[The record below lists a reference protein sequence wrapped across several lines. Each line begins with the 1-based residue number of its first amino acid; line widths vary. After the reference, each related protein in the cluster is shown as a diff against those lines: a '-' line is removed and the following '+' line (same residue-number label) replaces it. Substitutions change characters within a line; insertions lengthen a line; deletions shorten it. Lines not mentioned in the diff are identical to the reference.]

1 MPPTALGPE
10 QTGFQKQSTGSL
22 AMDEI
27 QQQIEFLT
35 AGLLQLKQLPS
46 GLVIEHAQQLLLFKR
61 VDRFFRLS
69 EQSLHARRGAI
80 DTGHVPALLTQTAN
94 AVHELVNARVAA
106 GVAPAGS
113 DALFTTC
120 PVLFVVLGRCRQL
133 DFSQLSSEDQAF
145 HQRVAGKTIGSMQS
159 CAGNLPDGIK
169 PRQ

>member
-80 DTGHVPALLTQTAN
+80 DAGHLPALLTQPAD
-94 AVHELVNARVAA
+94 AVHQLVDARVAA
-106 GVAPAGS
+106 GVGSAGS
-113 DALFTTC
+113 EALFATC
-120 PVLFVVLGRCRQL
+120 PVFFVVCGRGRQL
-133 DFSQLSSEDQAF
+133 DRSQLPSEDQAF
-145 HQRVAGKTIGSMQS
+145 HQ
-159 CAGNLPDGIK
+159 
-169 PRQ
+169 